1 MMRALDKTRITCQQD
16 EEVATILLSAPEGK
30 PPTLD
35 GDVLQELE
43 RSIELLREQN
53 PRLVLF
59 RSASERFFCVGANIN
74 VLKETNE
81 ETIVPWVM
89 QGHRVLN
96 MLEDLPMPVVA
107 VVEGYAMGGG
117 LELAMACDLIFASDT
132 ARLAQS
138 EAGLGF
144 IPGWGGTRR
153 LAGRIGTSKAKY
165 YYYSG
170 KMIDAPKAAE
180 IGLVDFVGSAAELE
194 LELAEFSDSA
204 ISNNRN
210 ALEQFKRI
218 LNEQERAAR
227 DENAEVEALRSVSC
241 LQDPDTKQRL
251 HDFLT
256 KKGKK

>member
-1 MMRALDKTRITCQQD
+1 MNKTAINYV
-16 EEVATILLSAPEGK
+16 EENGVGTILLTPPEGK

-35 GDVLQELE
+35 GEVLDELE
-43 RSIELLREQN
+43 HGIDQARKGDARIV
-53 PRLVLF
+53 LVC
-59 RSASERFFCVGANIN
+59 SASDRFFCVGANIN
-74 VLKETNE
+74 VLQHTNE
-81 ETIVPWVM
+81 ETIVPWVE

-107 VVEGYAMGGG
+107 VVEGFAMGGG

-153 LAGRIGTSKAKY
+153 LVNRIGTAKAKY
-165 YYYSG
+165 YYFSG

-180 IGLVDFVGSAAELE
+180 IGLVDFMASAAELE
-194 LELAEFSDSA
+194 SELNEFSASVV
-204 ISNNRN
+204 SNNWN
-210 ALEQFKRI
+210 ALCQFKTI
-218 LNEQERAAR
+218 LNNQERAAR
-227 DENAEVEALRSVSC
+227 DENAAIEASRSVSC

>member
-1 MMRALDKTRITCQQD
+1 MNKTGINYV
-16 EEVATILLSAPEGK
+16 EESGVGTILLTAPEGK

-35 GDVLQELE
+35 GEVLAELE
-43 RSIELLREQN
+43 RCIDEAREAA
-53 PRLVLF
+53 PRVLCL

-81 ETIVPWVM
+81 ETIVPWVER
-89 QGHRVLN
+89 GHRVLN
-96 MLEDLPMPVVA
+96 QLEDLPMPVVA
-107 VVEGYAMGGG
+107 VVGGYAMGGG
-117 LELAMACDLIFASDT
+117 LELAMACDLIFALDT
-132 ARLAQS
+132 ARFAQS

-170 KMIDAPKAAE
+170 KMIDAPNAAE

-194 LELAEFSDSA
+194 FELAEFSDSV

-210 ALEQFKRI
+210 ALEQFKSI

-227 DENAEVEALRSVSC
+227 DENAKVEALRSVSC
-241 LQDPDTKQRL
+241 LQDPDALQRL
-251 HDFLT
+251 HDFLS
-256 KKGKK
+256 KKGKE

>member
-1 MMRALDKTRITCQQD
+1 MNKTAINYV
-16 EEVATILLSAPEGK
+16 EESGVGTILLTPPEGK

-35 GDVLQELE
+35 GEVLNELE
-43 RSIELLREQN
+43 RCIEQAREAA
-53 PRLVLF
+53 PRVVCV
-59 RSASERFFCVGANIN
+59 RSASDRFFCVGANIN

-81 ETIVPWVM
+81 ETIVPWVE

-96 MLEDLPMPVVA
+96 RLEDLPVPVVA

-153 LAGRIGTSKAKY
+153 LTGRIGTSKAKY

-170 KMIDAPKAAE
+170 KMLDAPKAAE

-194 LELAEFSDSA
+194 LELGEFSDSV

-210 ALEQFKRI
+210 ALEQFKSI

-227 DENAEVEALRSVSC
+227 DENAKVEALRSVSC
-241 LQDPDTKQRL
+241 LQDPDTQQRL
-251 HDFLT
+251 HDFLS
-256 KKGKK
+256 KKGRK

>member
-1 MMRALDKTRITCQQD
+1 MNRTAINYI
-16 EEVATILLSAPEGK
+16 EESGVGTILLTPPEGK

-35 GDVLQELE
+35 GEVLAELE
-43 RSIELLREQN
+43 RCIEQALEAA
-53 PRLVLF
+53 PRVVCV

-81 ETIVPWVM
+81 ETIVPWVER
-89 QGHRVLN
+89 GHRVLN
-96 MLEDLPMPVVA
+96 QLEDLPMPVVA

-117 LELAMACDLIFASDT
+117 LELGMACDLIFALDT
-132 ARLAQS
+132 ARFAQS

-194 LELAEFSDSA
+194 FELAEFSDSV

-227 DENAEVEALRSVSC
+227 DENAKVEALRSVSC
-241 LQDPDTKQRL
+241 LQDPDAQQRL
-251 HDFLT
+251 HDFLS